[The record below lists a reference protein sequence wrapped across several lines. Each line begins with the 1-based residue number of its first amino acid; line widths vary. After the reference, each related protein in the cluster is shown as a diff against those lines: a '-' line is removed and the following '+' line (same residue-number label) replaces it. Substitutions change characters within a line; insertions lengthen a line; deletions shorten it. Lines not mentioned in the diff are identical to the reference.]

1 MGSGFEKSN
10 FIYHMSYHSI
20 YISNKIDGSAG
31 AAGRS
36 GAFRKGGSLNGWRFR
51 TYLYSKNGSEALA
64 NASTTKILTC
74 IIALENCDLEQIT
87 EVSVQAAKAPKVHLG
102 APAGQKFR
110 MKDLIYA
117 MMLESFNDCAV
128 VIAEQVAGTTE
139 HFSKLMND
147 YAKRSV

>member
-36 GAFRKGGSLNGWRFR
+36 GAFRKGGVLMDGGSGRV
-51 TYLYSKNGSEALA
+51 LYSKNGSEALA

-74 IIALENCDLEQIT
+74 IIALENCDLEQIA
-87 EVSVQAAKAPKVHLG
+87 EVSVQARRRQKCIWVHPQDRNSG
-102 APAGQKFR
+102 
-110 MKDLIYA
+110 
-117 MMLESFNDCAV
+117 
-128 VIAEQVAGTTE
+128 
-139 HFSKLMND
+139 
-147 YAKRSV
+147 